1 MPHRKERADP
11 ANQESN
17 EDALDR
23 LTDFNSAAF
32 GALVKSGEAYAKAYT
47 TLNAQLMSFVNMRWD
62 RDIKLSDALLGC
74 ENLTSAVS
82 LQEKWARQAT
92 EDYISEANKIL
103 EHASDLA
110 RKSWEPLYENWKASS
125 AAKKAA
131 Y

>member
-1 MPHRKERADP
+1 MPHRNETVDL
-11 ANQESN
+11 ANQESK
-17 EDALDR
+17 EGTLDR
-23 LTDFNSAAF
+23 MTDFNSAAI

-47 TLNAQLMSFVNMRWD
+47 TLNAELVSFVNMRWD
-62 RDIKLSDALLGC
+62 RDIELRDAILGC

-82 LQEKWARQAT
+82 LQEDWARQAT

-110 RKSWEPLYENWKASS
+110 HKSWEPLYENWKASS
-125 AAKKAA
+125 AAKKAT